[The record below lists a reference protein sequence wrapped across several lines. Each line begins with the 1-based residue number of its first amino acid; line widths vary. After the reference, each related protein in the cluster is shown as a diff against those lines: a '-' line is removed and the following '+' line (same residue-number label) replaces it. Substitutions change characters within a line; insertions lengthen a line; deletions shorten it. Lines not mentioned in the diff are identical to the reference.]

1 MQRVGVKQLILIIIP
16 IFLELLLQLLAGN
29 VDKIMVQN
37 DNLATAINQANS
49 ILDLLVVTISVLAT
63 ASLILINQ
71 YKGSKNREKEVLIY
85 KISFYFNLFI
95 SLFLSIILLLLAKPS
110 LLLLQVQ
117 DNIIDDAMLYLML
130 NGGTLFIQAIMMS
143 LQSFVRSN
151 DYMKTSLAISI
162 IFNIINVILNALF
175 LYVFNINPIL
185 AVALG
190 SIISRTIGVL
200 LLFLILVF
208 KIKIDISIKGLFP
221 LKIKELKKLI
231 SIGLPAAGESFS
243 YSLSQIVILAF
254 INTIGTNGVV
264 INNLELISAPAA
276 KTYASMIALVTY
288 LFVNAASQG
297 MQIVLGRYIGAGEN
311 DLANKLVWKTMFISI
326 IVSEIMSLLF
336 AIFAGFTIGLLT
348 SDINVINLCQ
358 KILYIEIALEFG
370 RAINIVMVRA
380 LQTTGDVMFPT
391 TIAIIFCWIIATLGS
406 YLLGITFN
414 LGLVGVWIA
423 MSLDEI
429 IRAAIFIFRWKG
441 GKWKNKRIA
450 AA

>member
-1 MQRVGVKQLILIIIP
+1 
-16 IFLELLLQLLAGN
+16 
-29 VDKIMVQN
+29 
-37 DNLATAINQANS
+37 
-49 ILDLLVVTISVLAT
+49 
-63 ASLILINQ
+63 
-71 YKGSKNREKEVLIY
+71 
-85 KISFYFNLFI
+85 
-95 SLFLSIILLLLAKPS
+95 
-110 LLLLQVQ
+110 
-117 DNIIDDAMLYLML
+117 MLYLML